1 MAESWQ
7 CLRFGEGTGAFNRA
21 FRTLAHRQVAGLGGD
36 AREAADFL
44 SSCNFLK
51 FDLRDSDKSERLR
64 SFLDLTVG
72 PEYPHSKRADS
83 RRMFRRLKKN
93 IRRKVLGR

>member
-1 MAESWQ
+1 LGDDKEIISIADRSA
-7 CLRFGEGTGAFNRA
+7 LIA
-21 FRTLAHRQVAGLGGD
+21 AHERHV
-36 AREAADFL
+36 REATDFL

-64 SFLDLTVG
+64 SFLDLTVR